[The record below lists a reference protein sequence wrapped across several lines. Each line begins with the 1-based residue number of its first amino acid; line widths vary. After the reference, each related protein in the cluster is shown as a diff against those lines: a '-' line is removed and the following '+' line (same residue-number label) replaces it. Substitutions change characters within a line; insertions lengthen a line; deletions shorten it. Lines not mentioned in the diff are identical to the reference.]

1 VTGHEVRA
9 DEAGESGAR
18 ANGVCDF
25 HPEGALVRR
34 RIAIVS
40 AAALTAAAALPAAFA
55 VTGDAAQPATYL
67 VGGDVESIN
76 PTPQMLAGDD
86 FFLGG
91 YGFGSGR
98 PGNAVN
104 VPGASDA
111 LGNRFAT
118 GILGD
123 GSFNRFPS
131 GDGTA
136 ESDGSHVRAFAVSGG
151 GHTIVLSQI
160 ETQGYF
166 DAYKQ
171 GPFGINEIRKDAS
184 TQISALAAAPASL
197 ANGKTAPGKR
207 VGQASPPVPSPS
219 EIVVDSD
226 HSHGG
231 PDTAGVWGGVPTS
244 YLKLVHDRTVAAIV
258 ASWQQLQ
265 PATLSYAAVHGGVNG
280 ESQYPPQECLDNGDA
295 SCTNTA
301 DPDWLLNNQFRSDP
315 NNQTMD
321 DEVRV
326 LQAKDPS
333 TGTVLDTYVSF
344 SAHPTVL
351 GSSNTKVTGDYVGRL
366 NVAIEK
372 AFGGYAMDQVATL
385 GRTQPTDR
393 GCRDSSVASDQDSQ
407 NICALDE
414 YSARVLTKIK
424 AAADRATPLTGD
436 PVVAMNSYLLND
448 PTTSGVLAGIVYA
461 GTVIGAP
468 AARAANAPWYTG
480 NLLGTSVFA
489 GRIGDILIAGGPGEM
504 YPQIVDTVRRTVEN
518 TAKAGNGPAI
528 RGEINIG
535 TAGDFLGYIIAPLE
549 AYPEPA
555 YSSVANHD
563 SSCSG
568 VPSPANVCPDPVG
581 NDNYFFNISHTFGER
596 LTCDLLRGAGDVLTG
611 DKSTYWSQYDRCPAF
626 INDYQL
632 DPGTDMQ
639 FPEQPDLSGVLT
651 HM

>member
-1 VTGHEVRA
+1 M
-9 DEAGESGAR
+9 
-18 ANGVCDF
+18 
-25 HPEGALVRR
+25 RR
-34 RIAIVS
+34 RVAILS

-55 VTGDAAQPATYL
+55 VTGDGDSPAIYL

-76 PTPQMLAGDD
+76 PTPEMLANND

-91 YGFGSGR
+91 YGFSSGR

-123 GSFNRFPS
+123 QSYNRFP
-131 GDGTA
+131 GKDDDGTF
-136 ESDGSHVRAFAVSGG
+136 ESDGVHSRAFAVSGG
-151 GHTIVLSQI
+151 GHTIVFGMI

-184 TQISALAAAPASL
+184 QRIADAAAAIAAGDPQ
-197 ANGKTAPGKR
+197 PGHGNDH
-207 VGQASPPVPSPS
+207 VAPPVPSPS

-244 YLKLVHDRTVAAIV
+244 YLKLVHDRTVDAIV
-258 ASWQQLQ
+258 EAWQKMQ
-265 PATLSYAAVHGGVNG
+265 PATLSYAAAKAGVNG
-280 ESQYPPQECLDNGDA
+280 EGAQYPPEEGNDGDY
-295 SCTNTA
+295 
-301 DPDWLLNNQFRSDP
+301 LLNNQYSHDP
-315 NNQTMD
+315 ANQIMD
-321 DEVRV
+321 NEVRV

-333 TGTVLDTYVSF
+333 TGEILDTYVNF

-366 NVAIEK
+366 NVQIEK
-372 AFGGYAMDQVATL
+372 AFGGTFAMDQVATL

-393 GCRDSSVASDQDSQ
+393 GCSNPDVPSGDQDAQ
-407 NICALDE
+407 NICALDQ
-414 YSARVLTKIK
+414 YASRVLVKVK
-424 AAADRATPLTGD
+424 AAAAKAEPFTGD
-436 PVVAMNSYLLND
+436 PVVALNSYLLND
-448 PTTSGVLAGIVYA
+448 PTTSPVLAGIVYA
-461 GTVIGAP
+461 GQAIGAP
-468 AARAANAPWYTG
+468 AGRAANAPWYTG
-480 NLLGTSVFA
+480 NLLGTSVFS
-489 GRIGDILIAGGPGEM
+489 GRIGDVLISGGPGEM
-504 YPQIVDTVRRTVEN
+504 YPQIVDTVRKTVE
-518 TAKAGNGPAI
+518 TAADAPGSTLPKI

-549 AYPEPA
+549 AYPCPA
-555 YSSVANHD
+555 EESLV
-563 SSCSG
+563 SG
-568 VPSPANVCPDPVG
+568 TCNLSTDTDPTGIGPDPIG

-611 DKSTYWSQYDRCPAF
+611 DGSTYWSRYDRCPAF
-626 INDYQL
+626 VNDFAL

-639 FPEQPDLSGVLT
+639 FPEQPDLSSVMT